1 MRQGRGGLLACAI
14 ALALLMGATPVV
26 LGLGPSGSAAGG
38 GKSAVVADYAA
49 DGLIDGGHG
58 IDALQGALA
67 DRRDDARFADA
78 VSHKLDEML
87 LGVHTTAVEPRTP
100 APGETRELTS
110 RTTLERDPS
119 DALTGAT
126 NSTSPSSLLDFPRPS
141 PGDDRPP
148 WPFLALS
155 ALAALLA
162 MTGIGSSVYR
172 RARRA
177 PASGH

>member
-1 MRQGRGGLLACAI
+1 MRQGRGGLLACAV

-26 LGLGPSGSAAGG
+26 LGLGPSGSAAPD

-49 DGLIDGGHG
+49 DGLISGGHRV
-58 IDALQGALA
+58 DALQSALA
-67 DRRDDARFADA
+67 DRRDDIRFADA

-87 LGVHTTAVEPRTP
+87 LGVHTSAAEPRPPSTE
-100 APGETRELTS
+100 GTRELAS
-110 RTTLERDPS
+110 RTTFEVDS
-119 DALTGAT
+119 ADALTGVA
-126 NSTSPSSLLDFPRPS
+126 PSSSIAAPPRRR
-141 PGDDRPP
+141 PGAPRPP

>member
-14 ALALLMGATPVV
+14 ALALLMGVTPVV
-26 LGLGPSGSAAGG
+26 LGLGPSGSAAPD

-49 DGLIDGGHG
+49 DGLIGGGHRV
-58 IDALQGALA
+58 DALQSALA
-67 DRRDDARFADA
+67 DRRDDTRFADA

-87 LGVHTTAVEPRTP
+87 LGVHTSAAEPRPPSTE
-100 APGETRELTS
+100 GTRELTS
-110 RTTLERDPS
+110 RTTFEVDPA
-119 DALTGAT
+119 DALTGVA
-126 NSTSPSSLLDFPRPS
+126 PSSSILDLPRPS
-141 PGDDRPP
+141 PGEDRPP

>member
-38 GKSAVVADYAA
+38 GKTAVVADYAA
-49 DGLIDGGHG
+49 DGLIDGGHRV
-58 IDALQGALA
+58 DALQSALA

-78 VSHKLDEML
+78 VGAKLDEML
-87 LGVHTTAVEPRTP
+87 LGVHTSQATP
-100 APGETRELTS
+100 QAPAAGEGTRQLTGRS
-110 RTTLERDPS
+110 TFERPT

-126 NSTSPSSLLDFPRPS
+126 SGGSALDLPRQS

-148 WPFLALS
+148 WPFIALS

>member
-1 MRQGRGGLLACAI
+1 
-14 ALALLMGATPVV
+14 MGVTPVV
-26 LGLGPSGSAAGG
+26 LGLGPSGSAAPD

-49 DGLIDGGHG
+49 DGLIGGGHRV
-58 IDALQGALA
+58 DALQSALA
-67 DRRDDARFADA
+67 DRRDDTQFADA

-87 LGVHTTAVEPRTP
+87 LGVHTSTAEPRPPSTE
-100 APGETRELTS
+100 GTRELAS
-110 RTTLERDPS
+110 RTTFEVDPA
-119 DALTGAT
+119 DALTGVA
-126 NSTSPSSLLDFPRPS
+126 PSSSILDLPRPS
-141 PGDDRPP
+141 PGEDRPP

>member
-26 LGLGPSGSAAGG
+26 LGLGPSGSAAAG
-38 GKSAVVADYAA
+38 GKTAVVADYAA
-49 DGLIDGGHG
+49 DGLIDGGHRV
-58 IDALQGALA
+58 DDLQSALA
-67 DRRDDARFADA
+67 DRRHDARFADA

-87 LGVHTTAVEPRTP
+87 LGVHTTAAEPRPP
-100 APGETRELTS
+100 AAEGTRELTG
-110 RTTLERDPS
+110 RQTFEERDPA
-119 DALTGAT
+119 DALTGVAA
-126 NSTSPSSLLDFPRPS
+126 SSSILDLPRPS